1 MHWTEYSCRLAEA
14 LAWPTLALLAI
25 VVFRVQLA
33 DVASRLRKFSFG
45 RAKIEFGSGVE
56 EAHKQSENLPV
67 KRGSKPEPDIDADDK
82 FLELAKNHPEAA
94 ALEAYKRIERFLV
107 KAAGQYPDL
116 RTKNPLTLAQSLY
129 DQGFL
134 DAGVVTLVKNVRALR
149 DAAIHAN
156 AKTIA
161 VNEAIS
167 YRCLCDEVIQKLE
180 EGLSKAKLSSSTV
193 AELHLATAPPRA
205 LPA

>member
-1 MHWTEYSCRLAEA
+1 M
-14 LAWPTLALLAI
+14 
-25 VVFRVQLA
+25 A
-33 DVASRLRKFSFG
+33 DY
-45 RAKIEFGSGVE
+45 
-56 EAHKQSENLPV
+56 
-67 KRGSKPEPDIDADDK
+67 K
-82 FLELAKNHPEAA
+82 FLHLAKNHPEAA

-116 RTKNPLTLAQSLY
+116 QTKNPLTLAQHLY

-156 AKTIA
+156 TKTIA
-161 VNEAIS
+161 VNEAVS
-167 YRCLCDEVIQKLE
+167 YRCLCDDVMHKLE
-180 EGLSKAKLSSSTV
+180 EGLVRAKLSRATV
-193 AELHLATAPPRA
+193 AELHSATAPPRA